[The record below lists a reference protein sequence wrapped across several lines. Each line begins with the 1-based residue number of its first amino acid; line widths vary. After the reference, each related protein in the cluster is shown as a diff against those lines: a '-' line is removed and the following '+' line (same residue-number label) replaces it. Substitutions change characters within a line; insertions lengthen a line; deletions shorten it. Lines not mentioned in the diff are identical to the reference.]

1 MMTRNLKIAAILLV
15 VFLGVLAFAALQ
27 TDKSI
32 SASVSVSAPH
42 IEINNAWMSA
52 IRNRNI
58 EALNAMTCHPS
69 EQNAKAIEREIL
81 SINDMINQTAIM
93 RLSEV
98 EKERQDTRTIKIAT
112 TFQLRSEVNGQTDY
126 TALLLVNSSTH
137 HYCVMGFVL
146 DKAVWPRRQ
155 TQAQE

>member
-1 MMTRNLKIAAILLV
+1 MTQNLKIAVIFLV
-15 VFLGVLAFAALQ
+15 VFLGILAFAALQ
-27 TDKSI
+27 TDRALSD
-32 SASVSVSAPH
+32 SVSVSAPH

-52 IRNRNI
+52 VRNRDF
-58 EALNAMTCHPS
+58 EALNALTCHPS
-69 EQNAKAIEREIL
+69 EQNAKAIEKEIL
-81 SINDMINQTAIM
+81 SINDMITRTAIM

-112 TFQLRSEVNGQTDY
+112 TFQLRSEVNGQADY

-137 HYCVMGFVL
+137 HYCIMGFVL